1 MGNPSLILMPARL
14 SFCLRPLGVI
24 LFGVL
29 SGLAPAQ
36 VRITTSLS
44 LSEEPAANVLNVTL
58 SAFGIE
64 DEESSDLS
72 GAVEATLEINPGA
85 DQVSRLTINSANLTA
100 TDMSFSLAIGEIS
113 VAEVSLNG
121 IEATIATSQVGWVDP
136 ATGQFDAGEHE
147 VTLSEGVISGTSV
160 VGEVNENF
168 SESPVSGAGSGT
180 GEVAL
185 SRMAIKGNTIT
196 YSVVVVL
203 PVEFSNP
210 LQEGVHVRVDSTVQ
224 FEGVIEVPLDPFA
237 AWAELQGIPD
247 APFGGDHDGDGV
259 PNGLLWALGYDADA
273 RPTLFAADPLI
284 PGQVDII
291 VEHGPAGIRAPI
303 LVEGNFNQE
312 GWTALDPFLLL
323 GFENPVPVGEILP
336 TVVLLSG
343 DQNVVRLR
351 VEKP

>member
-1 MGNPSLILMPARL
+1 
-14 SFCLRPLGVI
+14 
-24 LFGVL
+24 
-29 SGLAPAQ
+29 
-36 VRITTSLS
+36 
-44 LSEEPAANVLNVTL
+44 
-58 SAFGIE
+58 
-64 DEESSDLS
+64 
-72 GAVEATLEINPGA
+72 
-85 DQVSRLTINSANLTA
+85 
-100 TDMSFSLAIGEIS
+100 

-210 LQEGVHVRVDSTVQ
+210 LQEGVDVRVDSTVQ

-247 APFGGDHDGDGV
+247 APFAGDHDGDGV

-303 LVEGNFNQE
+303 LVEGNFNQA

-343 DQNVVRLR
+343 DQNVIRLR

>member
-1 MGNPSLILMPARL
+1 MPTLL
-14 SFCLRPLGVI
+14 SFYLRPIGVI
-24 LFGVL
+24 LLGAF

-44 LSEEPAANVLNVTL
+44 LSEEPATNVLNVTL

-72 GAVEATLEINPGA
+72 GAVEATLEVNPRT
-85 DQVSRLTINSANLTA
+85 DEVSRLTINSADLTA
-100 TDMSFSLAIGEIS
+100 TDMSFSLAIGQIS

-121 IEATIATSQVGWVDP
+121 IEATIDTSQAGWVDST
-136 ATGQFDAGEHE
+136 TGQFDAGEHE
-147 VTLSEGVISGTSV
+147 VTLHEGVITGSSV

-185 SRMAIKGNTIT
+185 SRIGIQGNTVT
-196 YSVVVVL
+196 YNVVVIL

-210 LQEGVHVRVDSTVQ
+210 LQEGVDVRVNSTVK
-224 FEGVIEVPLDPFA
+224 FEGEIEVPLDPFA
-237 AWAELQGIPD
+237 AWAELQGIPN
-247 APFGGDHDGDGV
+247 APFSGDHDGDGV
-259 PNGLLWALGYDADA
+259 PNGLLWALGYDVDA
-273 RPTLFAADPLI
+273 RPTLFAPDPLI
-284 PGQVDII
+284 PGQVDIV

-303 LVEGNFNQE
+303 LEEGNFNQA

-323 GFENPVPVGEILP
+323 GFENPVPVGEVLP
-336 TVVLLSG
+336 TVVFLSG
-343 DQNVVRLR
+343 DQNFIRLR

>member
-1 MGNPSLILMPARL
+1 MPARL

-29 SGLAPAQ
+29 PGLAPAQ

-147 VTLSEGVISGTSV
+147 VTLSEGVITGTSV

-168 SESPVSGAGSGT
+168 SESPVSGTGSGT

-196 YSVVVVL
+196 YRVVVVL

-210 LQEGVHVRVDSTVQ
+210 LQEGVDVRVDSTVQ

-247 APFGGDHDGDGV
+247 APFAGDHNGDGV

-273 RPTLFAADPLI
+273 RPTLFAPDPLI

-303 LVEGNFNQE
+303 LVEGNFNQA
-312 GWTALDPFLLL
+312 GWTTLDPFLLL

-343 DQNVVRLR
+343 DQNLIRLR